1 MTQPVLMWDKP
12 AKVMTTGEWQAI
24 SADSAPPG
32 VYVPDMSEA
41 DQAAWKAKA
50 VRGKDSRVEIRKTAA
65 GTQVLIIVRPGPA
78 VRMSMNGP
86 AEFTAREWHELGQ
99 VVAEAASALSAQ

>member
-1 MTQPVLMWDKP
+1 MGVLTWARP
-12 AKVMTTGEWQAI
+12 AKVMTDEEWRAI

-32 VYVPDMSEA
+32 VYVPNMSDA

-50 VRGKDSRVEIRKTAA
+50 IRGKDPRVEIRKTAR
-65 GTQVLIIVRPGPA
+65 GTQVLIIVRPGPQ

-86 AEFTAREWHELGQ
+86 AEFTPDEWHELGQ
-99 VVAEAASALSAQ
+99 VVAEAAAVLGAQQ